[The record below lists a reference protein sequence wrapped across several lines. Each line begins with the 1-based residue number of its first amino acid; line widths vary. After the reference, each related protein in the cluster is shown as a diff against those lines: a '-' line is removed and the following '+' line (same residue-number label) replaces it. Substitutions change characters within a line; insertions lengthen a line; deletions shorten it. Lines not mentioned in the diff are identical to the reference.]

1 VCSCDGIL
9 CINTTSIH
17 ECSAILWNPSIRKA
31 KILPPLEFEWNNS
44 HTPIYSFWYD
54 YFIDSYKIIVVTST
68 CSKKGNTEVSV
79 HTLGTNYWR
88 RIHNI
93 PVSGWIRESGIFVSG
108 TINWMVF
115 DVWNSRL
122 TTIVSLDLEKESYQI
137 LPQPDLEGNVWTNIG
152 MLRDCLCIF
161 YSSNDMFFYV
171 WIMKEYGNRESWTKL
186 YRLPPMKN
194 QVLYNDSP
202 YTKVFYM
209 FEDDQMLVD
218 LGVVVHDYEN
228 GTSYIPNI
236 DNFQLMDPIVYTES
250 LISP

>member
-1 VCSCDGIL
+1 MSPLPSIFSTLGVTLTLTELDYPVRLNNRHHLKVCSCDGIL

-88 RIHNI
+88 RINNI
-93 PVSGWIRESGIFVSG
+93 PVSGWIWKSGIFLSG
-108 TINWMVF
+108 AINWLVF
-115 DVWNSRL
+115 HNSSSI
-122 TTIVSLDLEKESYQI
+122 TIVSFDLEKESYQM
-137 LPQPDLEGNVWTNIG
+137 LPRPDFEGGVWIYLG

-161 YSSNDMFFYV
+161 HSSNGWFFDV
-171 WIMKEYGNRESWTKL
+171 WIMKEYGNKESWTKL
-186 YRLPPMKN
+186 YRLPPVKN
-194 QVLYNDSP
+194 RVLYNDSP
-202 YTKVFYM
+202 LYQGFLYV
-209 FEDDQMLVD
+209 
-218 LGVVVHDYEN
+218 
-228 GTSYIPNI
+228 
-236 DNFQLMDPIVYTES
+236 
-250 LISP
+250 